1 MNTLFLITARG
12 GSKGIPGKNVR
23 DFCGKPLVARSVEQ
37 AMALAGDTDTVCLST
52 DSDKIR
58 AAAGACG
65 LEVPFRC
72 APSTTYAEPWRSGLL
87 TSTWW

>member
-37 AMALAGDTDTVCLST
+37 AMALAGDTDTVSAL
-52 DSDKIR
+52 DR
-58 AAAGACG
+58 
-65 LEVPFRC
+65 
-72 APSTTYAEPWRSGLL
+72 
-87 TSTWW
+87 